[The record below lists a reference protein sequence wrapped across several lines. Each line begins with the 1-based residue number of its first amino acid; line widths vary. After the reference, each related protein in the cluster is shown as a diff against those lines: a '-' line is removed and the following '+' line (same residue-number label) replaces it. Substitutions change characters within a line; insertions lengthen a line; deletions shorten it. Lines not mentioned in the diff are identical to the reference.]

1 MKVYITY
8 QLPEIAEMLLKEHF
22 EVEVNR
28 GRHLNKKELIEKIK
42 DVDGVLCL
50 LNNTID
56 AEVMD
61 SAKKVKIFA
70 NYAVGFNNI
79 DVFEAKKRG
88 IIVTNTPD
96 VLTDATA
103 DLAFSLLLSVARRI
117 VEADKFTRE
126 GKFTG
131 WEPNLFLGCDIK
143 GKTLGIIGAG
153 RIGKAFAKRSI
164 GFDMKIIYHNRK
176 RDLEF
181 ERELNAVYVDKETLI
196 KESDFISL
204 HAPLTNETYH
214 IISEKEF
221 GMMKESAILIN
232 TARGP
237 LVDEKA
243 LVKALKNRRIF
254 GAGLDVYEFEP
265 QIEEELKSMDNVI
278 ILPHIGSATV
288 NTRNEMARLAAENII
303 RVLKGK
309 EPLTPVI

>member
-8 QLPEIAEMLLKEHF
+8 QIPEIAVRLLKEHF

-28 GRHLNKKELIEKIK
+28 GKHLSKKELIEKIK
-42 DVDGVLCL
+42 DADGVLCL

-61 SAKKVKIFA
+61 NAKRIKIFA

-79 DVFEAKKRG
+79 DVLEAKKRG

-103 DLAFSLLLSVARRI
+103 DLAFTLLLSVARRI

-153 RIGKAFAKRSI
+153 RIGKAFAKRSM
-164 GFDMKIIYHNRK
+164 GFDMKIIYHNRR

-181 ERELNAVYVDKETLI
+181 ERDFNAVYVDKETLI

-204 HAPLTNETYH
+204 HAPLTDETYH
-214 IISEKEF
+214 IISEKDF
-221 GMMKESAILIN
+221 DMMKETAILIN

-265 QIEEELKSMDNVI
+265 QIEEEFKSMDNVI
-278 ILPHIGSATV
+278 LLPHIGSATI

-303 RVLKGK
+303 RVLKGQK
-309 EPLTPVI
+309 PLTPVV